1 MKQPTT
7 NIISLVNDV
16 VFTIEIIG
24 FIGSIGVGPVSPY
37 RLLTVVVVVVVAC
50 IVTVAVG
57 VVIAIVVVVVVIG
70 GGGSGGG
77 GGGGGG
83 GVASSGTIVIVALA
97 SFQHYCSRSCLRTLL
112 IFGLPVYVILRN
124 IRYEFSDV
132 CDEIASLLSSG
143 LSCFLHGFSNASR
156 SLTLSM
162 LTSLFS
168 QS

>member
-57 VVIAIVVVVVVIG
+57 VVIAIVVVVVIG